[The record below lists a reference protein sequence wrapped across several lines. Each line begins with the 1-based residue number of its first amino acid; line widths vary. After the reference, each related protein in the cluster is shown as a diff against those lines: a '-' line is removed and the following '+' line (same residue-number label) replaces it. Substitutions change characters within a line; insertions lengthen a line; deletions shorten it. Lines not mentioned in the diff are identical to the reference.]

1 VMSPFINRVKKLQ
14 KRLRALRLGGFVS
27 LDLTNVR
34 YLTGY
39 TGTSGAVAV
48 FKNSAFFFTDFRYKT
63 QAAAQV
69 RSMKRVIAKS
79 LIVEVG
85 KSIKQAKVKRVGYE
99 QERLKVSQFKQ
110 LGKAATVKWIA
121 VRPVDELRIIKDETE
136 IKTLKINFSMLAK
149 VFKSLPEII
158 TPGRREREVAAELQ
172 YMLAKLGGSGPS
184 FDFIVASGAR
194 SALPHGVASDKRI
207 GKNDIV
213 TLDWGWLLDGYC
225 TDNTRTFFMGK
236 PKRKLLEI
244 HEIVSEANRLAIKKV
259 APGVPLKE
267 IDAAARDYITKKGYG
282 SRFGHGTGHG
292 VGLEIHEAPNVSP
305 RSKDVARMGMV
316 FTIEPGIYLPGI
328 GGVRIEDVV
337 AVTKKGC
344 KVLTRRISQSPL
356 LLTPG

>member
-1 VMSPFINRVKKLQ
+1 MSPYKNRVKKLQ
-14 KRLRALRLGGFVS
+14 KRLAALRLGGFVS
-27 LDLTNVR
+27 LDLVNVR

-69 RSMKRVIAKS
+69 RSMKRVIVKS
-79 LIVEVG
+79 LMEEVG
-85 KSIKQAKVKRVGYE
+85 NSIKQARVRRVGYE
-99 QERLKVSQFKQ
+99 QERLKVSQFKR
-110 LGKAATVKWIA
+110 LRKAATVKWIS
-121 VRPVDELRIIKDETE
+121 VRPVDELRIIKDGSELR
-136 IKTLKINFSMLAK
+136 TLEKNFSMLAK
-149 VFKSLPEII
+149 VFRSLPEII
-158 TPGRREREVAAELQ
+158 VPGRREREAAAELR
-172 YMLAKLGGSGPS
+172 YRLAKLGGSGPS

-194 SALPHGVASDKRI
+194 SALPHGVASEKRI

-236 PKRKLLEI
+236 PKRRLLEI

-259 APGVPLKE
+259 APGVPLKD
-267 IDAAARDYITKKGYG
+267 IDAAARDHITKKGYG
-282 SRFGHGTGHG
+282 GKFGHGTGHG
-292 VGLEIHEAPNVSP
+292 VGLEIHEAPNVGP
-305 RSKDVARMGMV
+305 RSKDVARQGMV

-337 AVTKKGC
+337 VVTEKGC
-344 KVLTRRISQSPL
+344 KVLTRRIPNE
-356 LLTPG
+356 PHIAG